1 MQRTVLCTV
10 GALASVLLLTL
21 ACGPSQDER
30 QAKKAAEE
38 KTRLDIA
45 IQQAQE
51 ASKPPQLTD
60 KDVIITGEKGLKYVE
75 IKVGTGKEAKQG
87 GTATV
92 NFIGWVDRVKIDSS
106 DDRNKPASFVIG
118 GGQVIEGWSVGVKG
132 MKEGGIRL
140 LVIPPELAYGKEGKG
155 NFVGQNKTLWY
166 RIELIK
172 AYDPL

>member
-1 MQRTVLCTV
+1 MPHTPLFTV
-10 GALASVLLLTL
+10 GVLASVLLLAL
-21 ACGPSQDER
+21 ACGPSQKEL

-38 KTRLDIA
+38 KVRLDAA

-60 KDVIITGEKGLKYVE
+60 KDVIVTGEKGLKFVDL
-75 IKVGTGKEAKQG
+75 KLGTGKEAKQG

-92 NFIGWVDRVKIDSS
+92 NFIGWVDGVKIDSS

-118 GGQVIEGWSVGVKG
+118 EDQVIEGWSVGVKG
-132 MKEGGIRL
+132 MKEGGVRL
-140 LVIPPELAYGKEGKG
+140 LIIPPELAYGKEGKG